1 MGSAGPVQPA
11 LLTSKTAK
19 ASEFLCEICQFKNT
33 ESNIKILLA
42 KQNKS
47 GGLDWVTGLT
57 LKIFLT
63 NSRPSVND
71 SYLIRKLWHLT
82 LLGSSVRSF

>member
-19 ASEFLCEICQFKNT
+19 AFEFLCEICQFKNT

-47 GGLDWVTGLT
+47 GGPDWVTGLT
-57 LKIFLT
+57 LKNFLT
-63 NSRPSVND
+63 NRPSVND
-71 SYLIRKLWHLT
+71 SYFIRKLWHLS